1 MSITVSEDI
10 LIVDETLTIEG
21 GNASS
26 GTDSGALIVNGG
38 IGVTGNVN
46 IGNELSVNGT
56 SSLQGQVT
64 IGTGGTEYT
73 LPTARG
79 TTGQMFRFSNA
90 SGGVEFSNL
99 NVLNAQSAFGV
110 ADRLL
115 RSTGV
120 GTDVEVS
127 TVSVNVTG
135 DMSGVASI
143 NVTGDAT
150 MGGDMV
156 VGSGTTSTTTD
167 SGALVVSGGVGV
179 SENITVGQNATFT
192 GDVNIEGQ
200 VTLGVGGTSY
210 TLPTSIGL
218 QGQLMTVSSTGSLVF
233 TTSGASPNTV
243 NTPAVFGASNRMVR
257 TLGTARD
264 IEATSVV
271 ISITDDISGINTINV
286 VGGITSGGVLTVTDT
301 TASTGTGDGAIV
313 VSGGVGIGGALNVGG
328 TADIGGVVTIS
339 DTTASTTPTEG
350 ALIVGSGGSG
360 GVGIQG
366 NLNVGGTLTADNIVF
381 GSSDLVL
388 TSPSP
393 TALDVTGGVGIGG
406 NLNVGGD
413 GTVSGTLSVA
423 STTSITSTEDSVSN
437 TTGSLIVAGGVGI
450 AKQLN
455 VGGIFNVNN
464 TTNSTNSG
472 SGSLVVAGGMGVAK
486 DMNVTGGLNAAGI
499 TTLSAGINAISTSS
513 GTLQVQGGV
522 GIQNDLYI
530 GGTLFASQPIINS
543 TKFFMA
549 EHTVPISVSSTTF
562 SPISWDNE
570 TRKDSGLYTHAA
582 NSSDITVLAD
592 GWYKIVTNVSVEIL
606 NGDGISRSVSSS
618 QLFVNGVGVTG
629 TVSYGYHR
637 TNVLG
642 YNTSTITTIQN
653 LTANDVISVRFN
665 RTNGTSTLTSVS
677 GGTRI
682 LVSRV

>member
-10 LIVDETLTIEG
+10 LIIDETLTIEG
-21 GNASS
+21 GNVSNS
-26 GTDSGALIVNGG
+26 TDSGALVVSGG
-38 IGVTGNVN
+38 IGISGSVN
-46 IGNELSVNGT
+46 IGDELSVNGT

-64 IGTGGTEYT
+64 IGSGGTEYT
-73 LPTARG
+73 LPTSRG
-79 TTGQMFRFSNA
+79 TTGQMFRFSNV

-99 NVLNAQSAFGV
+99 NVLNSLSAFG
-110 ADRLL
+110 ASDRLL
-115 RSTGV
+115 RSTGT

-127 TVSVNVTG
+127 TVSVNATG

-156 VGSGTTSTTTD
+156 VGSGTPSTTTN
-167 SGALVVSGGVGV
+167 SGALVVSGGIGV
-179 SENITVGQNATFT
+179 SENITVGQNATFA

-210 TLPTSIGL
+210 TLPTSIGV

-233 TTSGASPNTV
+233 TTSGASPFTV
-243 NTPAVFGASNRMVR
+243 NTPAVFGSANRMVR

-264 IEATSVV
+264 IESTSVV
-271 ISITDDISGINTINV
+271 ISNSDDISGINTIDV
-286 VGGITSGGVLTVTDT
+286 VGGVTSGGILTITDT
-301 TASTGTGDGAIV
+301 TASTGVADGALV
-313 VSGGVGIGGALNVGG
+313 VSGGVGIGGALSVGG
-328 TADIGGVVTIS
+328 TADIGDVVTIS
-339 DTTASTTPTEG
+339 DTTASTTPTTG
-350 ALIVGSGGSG
+350 ALIVGTGGSG

-366 NLNVGGTLTADNIVF
+366 NLNVGGTLTADSVVF

-393 TALDVTGGVGIGG
+393 TALSVTGGVGIGG

-413 GTVSGTLSVA
+413 GTVSGTLSVTG
-423 STTSITSTEDSVSN
+423 SSSITSTEDSVSN
-437 TTGSLIVAGGVGI
+437 ITGALTVAGGVGVV
-450 AKQLN
+450 KQMN
-455 VGGIFNVNN
+455 VGGVFNVNN
-464 TTNSTNSG
+464 TTDSTNSG
-472 SGSLVVAGGMGVAK
+472 NGALIVAGGMGVAK
-486 DMNVTGGLNAAGI
+486 DMNVTGGLNAGGI
-499 TTLSAGINAISTSS
+499 TTLSAGLNATNTSS

-522 GIQNDLYI
+522 GIQNDVYI
-530 GGTLFASQPIINS
+530 GGNLFTSQPIVNG

-549 EHTVPISVSSTTF
+549 EHTTPLSVSSTTF
-562 SPISWDNE
+562 SPITWGNE
-570 TRKDSGLYTHAA
+570 TRKDTALYTHVA

-592 GWYKIVTNVSVEIL
+592 GWYKIVTNLSVEIVL
-606 NGDGISRSVSSS
+606 GDGTGRSISST
-618 QLFVNGVGVTG
+618 QLYVNGVAVTG
-629 TVSYGYHR
+629 TLSYGYHR
-637 TNVLG
+637 TNVQG

-653 LTANDVISVRFN
+653 LTTNDVISLRFN
-665 RTNGTSTLTSVS
+665 KVDGSSTLTTVS